1 MGRLRLILIGA
12 VVGLTWAASLRG
24 FMAVLAGPDSTFTFT
39 GTFGIIIPTG
49 ISGHTASLRRLHAN
63 GCSGTD
69 LRTPSKRRRVA
80 PDRNCRS
87 DKTSRAPNAE
97 FNCPNQ

>member
-39 GTFGIIIPTG
+39 GTFGIMKPSLMSLTRLPEPTWTTRERSP
-49 ISGHTASLRRLHAN
+49 SGAFS
-63 GCSGTD
+63 S
-69 LRTPSKRRRVA
+69 
-80 PDRNCRS
+80 
-87 DKTSRAPNAE
+87 
-97 FNCPNQ
+97 